1 MGNKVDICHDTKTTF
16 VGQIKNKKFHGQGT
30 LYYNETGDL
39 YKGMFQNGVK
49 HGSGELQ
56 YYNGDKYIGD
66 FYQDAIQGKGKYIS
80 NNGYIYEGNF
90 TVGTLLGEGKIF
102 NINEELLYEG
112 EFLNS
117 LPHGFGISYLDNS
130 VSYVGLWNRNFY
142 HGHGLLIENTS
153 HKYGL
158 YQKGILIEKINKIP
172 QKFYK
177 YIKKP
182 ILYDSNVKL
191 TTNTKSKHNFP
202 IQKLKPKKSILSANI
217 PTSNTII
224 PAILPTPTPLKI
236 IENPFNCILL
246 NPINLK
252 NKVNN
257 IFDNKSSEKSTF
269 YPINTRY

>member
-1 MGNKVDICHDTKTTF
+1 MCAHTEKRGKRRQCW
-16 VGQIKNKKFHGQGT
+16 
-30 LYYNETGDL
+30 NE
-39 YKGMFQNGVK
+39 
-49 HGSGELQ
+49 
-56 YYNGDKYIGD
+56 
-66 FYQDAIQGKGKYIS
+66 
-80 NNGYIYEGNF
+80 
-90 TVGTLLGEGKIF
+90 
-102 NINEELLYEG
+102 
-112 EFLNS
+112 
-117 LPHGFGISYLDNS
+117 
-130 VSYVGLWNRNFY
+130 
-142 HGHGLLIENTS
+142 IE
-153 HKYGL
+153 
-158 YQKGILIEKINKIP
+158 QINKIP

-202 IQKLKPKKSILSANI
+202 IQKLKPKKSILSTNI
-217 PTSNTII
+217 PTSNTIM
-224 PAILPTPTPLKI
+224 PASLLTPTPTPTPTPLKI